1 MGTPT
6 CKIADEDGDWSGPIM
21 LIMRGNS
28 GEYEDENGKK
38 RQWPNGALHDGPA
51 KEYAVLM
58 GSLMGFDGGFKP
70 KVLDVKGNSK
80 PPGRDAKPG
89 QGRQGSRNT

>member
-1 MGTPT
+1 MGAPT
-6 CKIADEDGDWSGPIM
+6 CKIADDDGDWSGPIM

-28 GEYEDENGKK
+28 GEYEDENGNK
-38 RQWPNGALHDGPA
+38 RQWPNGALHEGP
-51 KEYAVLM
+51 
-58 GSLMGFDGGFKP
+58 
-70 KVLDVKGNSK
+70 DVKGNSK